1 MPMPRWFAQVN
12 KRFFNK
18 MSLKKDMYPVLTHT
32 GRQSGKTYRV
42 PLAAYAVDGGY
53 IFILMYSAKSDW
65 VRNVLASETAL
76 LTIDGDDVE
85 LVKPRLVAED
95 LAWSQMPSNLKP
107 PPKFLHVTEFLKM
120 DLAS

>member
-32 GRQSGKTYRV
+32 GRTSGKTYRV

-65 VRNVLASETAL
+65 VRNIFASGTAL
-76 LTIDGDDVE
+76 LTIDGDDVA
-85 LVKPRLVAED
+85 LINPRLVAED
-95 LAWSQMPSNLKP
+95 LAWSQMPAGLKP

-120 DLAS
+120 DLAG